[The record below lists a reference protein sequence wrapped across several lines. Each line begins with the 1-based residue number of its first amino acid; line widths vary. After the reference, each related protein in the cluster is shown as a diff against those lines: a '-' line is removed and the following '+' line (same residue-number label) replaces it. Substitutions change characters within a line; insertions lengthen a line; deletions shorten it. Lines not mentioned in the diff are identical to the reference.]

1 MEARMATDNVVLV
14 SGATGRQGGAIARA
28 LLSRGWKVRAMS
40 RKPLGEAAQQLR
52 DLGAEVVRADMDDE
66 ASLRAA
72 VANAW
77 GTLSVQ
83 NSWEAGVEREEQE
96 GKRFARVA
104 KEEGVQHFVYQ
115 SVGSAHRHT
124 GIPHFESKWR
134 IEVTVRS
141 LAFPSYV
148 VLRPVAFMETL
159 VGPDTLKGIQNGVF
173 AFGIRPDTRLQSI
186 AVRDIGAYGLLAFE
200 RAAELNG
207 RAIDIAGDELT
218 GPEMAGVLSDV
229 TGRRV
234 QYQQVPIEKLRAV
247 SKDLALNVE
256 WFDRVGYDVDIEK
269 TSAEFGIVPTR
280 FRDWAARQPWSQREQ
295 ARPMDSARPAA
306 VIEPPRP

>member
-1 MEARMATDNVVLV
+1 MATDNVVLV

-28 LLSRGWKVRAMS
+28 LLSRGWKVRAMT

-52 DLGAEVVRADMDDE
+52 DLGAEVVKADMDDE

-72 VANAW
+72 LANAW
-77 GTLSVQ
+77 GALSLQ

-104 KEEGVQHFVYQ
+104 KETGVQHFVYQ

-134 IEVTVRS
+134 IEETVRS
-141 LAFPSYV
+141 LGFPSYV
-148 VLRPVAFMETL
+148 ILRPVAFMENL
-159 VGPDTLKGIQNGVF
+159 LMPDTLTGIQNGVF
-173 AFGIRPDTRLQSI
+173 AFGTRPDTRVQFI

-200 RAAELNG
+200 RGAELNG

-218 GPEMAGVLSDV
+218 GPEMAGILSDV

-234 QYQQVPIEKLRAV
+234 QFQQIPIEKIRAV
-247 SKDLALNVE
+247 SEDLALNVE

-269 TSAEFGIVPTR
+269 TSAEFGIAPTQ
-280 FRDWAARQPWSQREQ
+280 FRAWAAEQRWSPREYAGLPDR
-295 ARPMDSARPAA
+295 ARPGTVA
-306 VIEPPRP
+306 EPPRP